1 MNSPALGLLLDVD
14 GPIAS
19 PVTRTVAIDSI
30 AHDLVALANAGNPVI
45 FNTGRSDA
53 FIRDV
58 VLDVMV
64 AAGLEPGAP
73 VHAICE
79 KGATWFSIVDGV
91 AGATQVDP
99 ELQVPADLGAFVRDL
114 VEQRFSDTMFWDDTK
129 LTMISVE
136 QRVEV
141 PSETY
146 HRAQAEFN
154 AIVAERMREQ
164 GLDSRLRLDPSII
177 STDVEDARV
186 GKDMGARRAIEL
198 LQSFGVPKVWRTAG
212 DSRSDYAMADWLHEA
227 GYEVEHLDV
236 RPADGVPETPYAV
249 RMHDSLIH
257 DDAAAVF
264 LTEWRGE
271 FTSPR

>member
-19 PVTRTVAIDSI
+19 PVTRTIAIDSI
-30 AHDLVALANAGNPVI
+30 ARDLVALANAGNPVI

-58 VLDVMV
+58 VLNVMV
-64 AAGLEPGAP
+64 TAGLKPGTP

-79 KGATWFSIVDGV
+79 KGATWFSITDGV
-91 AGATQVDP
+91 AGETQVDP
-99 ELQVPADLGAFVRDL
+99 ELQVPAELGAFVHDL
-114 VEQRFSDTMFWDDTK
+114 VYDRFGDTMFWDDTK

-141 PSETY
+141 PSATY
-146 HRAQAEFN
+146 HAAQAEFN
-154 AIVAERMREQ
+154 EIVANRMREQ
-164 GLDSRLRLDPSII
+164 GLDGRLRLDPSII

-198 LQSFGVPKVWRTAG
+198 LQASGVPRVWRTAG

-227 GYEVEHLDV
+227 GYVVEHLDV

-257 DDAAAVF
+257 DEAAAVF